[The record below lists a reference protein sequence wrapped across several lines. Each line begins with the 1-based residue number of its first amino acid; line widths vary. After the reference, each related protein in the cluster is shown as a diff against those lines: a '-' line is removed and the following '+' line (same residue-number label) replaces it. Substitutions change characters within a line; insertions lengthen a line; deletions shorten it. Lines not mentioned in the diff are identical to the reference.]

1 MEANRECVSKMP
13 EKRHKSLILNFF
25 NWRMGMLQ
33 ITDKIL
39 SVEKMWQKLSGAC
52 LVSLKYSGRIKDVL
66 FSKFSGNIK
75 YPALLLWSPRYL
87 VSDLFFHS
95 QLEVGSGRW
104 LHCWGDLVMWTI
116 PVLQRNSS
124 KINTSKELHAV
135 LMWHIL
141 CILLFLKYFETSKLK
156 HNMLF
161 KVCYE
166 LASHH

>member
-104 LHCWGDLVMWTI
+104 LQCWGDLVMWTI
-116 PVLQRNSS
+116 TVLQRNSS
-124 KINTSKELHAV
+124 KINISNFSNIYMQYWCSTFFVSYCF
-135 LMWHIL
+135 WNIL
-141 CILLFLKYFETSKLK
+141 KQANWNIICFLKYVM
-156 HNMLF
+156 N
-161 KVCYE
+161 
-166 LASHH
+166 